1 MMEWWYWAA
10 LGLGL
15 LALDVLLLNSYYLL
29 WFGAGALGA
38 AMLAAGFPQTPLW
51 AQIAVFAALSLI
63 LLALWTA
70 VLRPRRSAEAMRKAR
85 GELPGQA
92 GVVVSYNEREKRGK
106 LRLQKPIAGRDVWDF
121 HSESPCRLG
130 DRVMIDDVAENGVA
144 AVRRED

>member
-1 MMEWWYWAA
+1 MVV
-10 LGLGL
+10 LGG
-15 LALDVLLLNSYYLL
+15 AGGWGCWHWMCCCSTRYYLL

-38 AMLAAGFPQTPLW
+38 AMLAAAFPQTPLW
-51 AQIAVFAALSLI
+51 AQIAVFAALSLM

-70 VLRPRRSAEAMRKAR
+70 VLRPRPKRRGNAQGARRIARTGGRCRLLQRSAKSAA
-85 GELPGQA
+85 
-92 GVVVSYNEREKRGK
+92 N